1 MPRIT
6 KSLIASSQPKPERY
20 YVWDEKPWGFG
31 LSVFPSGRK
40 SFVFQFRTA
49 EGRTRR
55 ATIGKVESLSP
66 DQARERAQEMS
77 ETVRKGGDPLEEK
90 KAAREELSV
99 GELFDAYL
107 ASEAFTEKAQSTRET
122 DQGRIENHLR
132 PLLGKKFARKLTTEQ
147 VKKARREIA
156 SGKTARNEKIGWR
169 ARSIVRGGEGAARQ
183 SMRILAAIYSW
194 ARKERLLDHN
204 PARDLDNGGDGER
217 DVVMR
222 NADDYKRLFET
233 LDIMETEGRIR
244 TPVADI
250 FRLIAL
256 TGARRSEITGL
267 LWSEVDLQRGV
278 ITKSPKRHKTGKKTA
293 KPRIVGLP
301 ELARNIIAH
310 HTNDNPEGL
319 VFPPVREDSAGRVYP
334 PSRKGGTGCVNVNKD
349 WRAVR
354 KEAKLPEGI
363 GLHGLRHSLATHMAM
378 QGAQAAEIMAALGHR
393 KLSTSQRYIHYAEDA
408 RAALAERAAAFISN
422 VIPINGSQ
430 QARAEKERQDEA
442 SVAYEGE
449 DDDRLYLAVR

>member
-6 KSLIASSQPKPERY
+6 KSLIASSHPKPARF

-40 SFVFQFRTA
+40 SFVFQYRTA

-55 ATIGKVESLSP
+55 ATIGKVESLTP
-66 DQARERAQEMS
+66 DRARDLAQELA
-77 ETVRKGGDPLEEK
+77 ETVRKGGDPLEGK
-90 KAAREELSV
+90 RAARAELTV

-107 ASEAFTEKAQSTRET
+107 ASETFMEKARSTQDT
-122 DQGRIENHLR
+122 DAGRIKNHLR

-156 SGKTARNEKIGWR
+156 AGKTARNEKTGWR

-194 ARKERLLDHN
+194 AQKEGLLDHN
-204 PARDLDNGGDGER
+204 PARDIDNGGDGER

-233 LDIMETEGRIR
+233 LNVMENEGRVR
-244 TPVADI
+244 APVADI

-256 TGARRSEITGL
+256 TGSRRSEIIGL
-267 LWSEVDLQRGV
+267 FWSEVDLQRGV

-293 KPRIVGLP
+293 KPRIIGLP
-301 ELARNIIAH
+301 ELARNIIARQSS
-310 HTNDNPEGL
+310 DNPDGL
-319 VFPPVREDSAGRVYP
+319 VFPPMREDAAGRIYP
-334 PSRKGGTGCVNVNKD
+334 PSRKGEAGSINVNKD

-354 KEAKLPEGI
+354 EEAKLPEGI

-378 QGAQAAEIMAALGHR
+378 QGSQAAEIMAALGHR

-422 VIPINGSQ
+422 VIPINSSRQ
-430 QARAEKERQDEA
+430 ENTEDARKNEA
-442 SVAYEGE
+442 PVTYEGD
-449 DDDRLYLAVR
+449 DDDRLHFAVR

>member
-6 KSLIASSQPKPERY
+6 KSLIASARPKPERF

-31 LSVFPSGRK
+31 LAVFPSGRK
-40 SFVFQFRTA
+40 SFVFQYRTA
-49 EGRTRR
+49 EGRSRR
-55 ATIGKVESLSP
+55 ATIGKVESLTP

-90 KAAREELSV
+90 KAALAELSV

-107 ASEAFTEKAQSTRET
+107 ASEAFKEKAQSTRET
-122 DQGRIENHLR
+122 DKGRIENHLR
-132 PLLGKKFARKLTTEQ
+132 PLLGKKFVRKLTTEQ
-147 VKKARREIA
+147 VKKARREII
-156 SGKTARNEKIGWR
+156 SGKTARNEKTGWR

-194 ARKERLLDHN
+194 GQKEGLVDHN
-204 PARDLDNGGDGER
+204 PARHINNGGDGER

-222 NADDYKRLFET
+222 NADDYRRLFET
-233 LDIMETEGRIR
+233 LDAMENDGRIR
-244 TPVADI
+244 GSVADI

-267 LWSEVDLQRGV
+267 LWSEVDLHRGV
-278 ITKSPKRHKTGKKTA
+278 ITKSPKRHKTGRKTA
-293 KPRIVGLP
+293 KPRIIGLP
-301 ELARNIIAH
+301 DLARKIIAH
-310 HTNDNPEGL
+310 QSSGNPDGL
-319 VFPPVREDSAGRVYP
+319 VFPPVREDTAGRVYP
-334 PSRKGGTGCVNVNKD
+334 PSRKGGVGSINVSKD

-354 KEAKLPEGI
+354 TEAKLPEGI

-430 QARAEKERQDEA
+430 QAHAEIERQNEA

-449 DDDRLYLAVR
+449 DDDRLHLAVR